1 MINPIVTLKKKQK
14 KKQRLTYLVMYTR
27 IFRKKYIIEI
37 ENEIRL
43 HKCVK
48 LGVQVALWL
57 KSLHR

>member
-1 MINPIVTLKKKQK
+1 
-14 KKQRLTYLVMYTR
+14 MYTR

-48 LGVQVALWL
+48 LAVQVDLWL